1 MKFACT
7 RCGSRDWPNPDS
19 SCPLCND
26 GREEPGEP
34 LGDPLEAKEQA
45 IERFARDGC
54 KRESSALWWKWIDE
68 QTDENLSPGLMA
80 DMLAWLH
87 TEACRDAWQDF
98 EVSPSSQAWADV
110 CAIAGFDL
118 CRHYGKTKQT
128 NQTT

>member
-1 MKFACT
+1 
-7 RCGSRDWPNPDS
+7 
-19 SCPLCND
+19 
-26 GREEPGEP
+26 
-34 LGDPLEAKEQA
+34 LEAQESA
-45 IERFARDGC
+45 IELFTREGC
-54 KRESSALWWKWIDE
+54 RRESAALWWKWIDE

-87 TEACRDAWQDF
+87 TEACRDL
-98 EVSPSSQAWADV
+98 EVAPSSHSWTDA